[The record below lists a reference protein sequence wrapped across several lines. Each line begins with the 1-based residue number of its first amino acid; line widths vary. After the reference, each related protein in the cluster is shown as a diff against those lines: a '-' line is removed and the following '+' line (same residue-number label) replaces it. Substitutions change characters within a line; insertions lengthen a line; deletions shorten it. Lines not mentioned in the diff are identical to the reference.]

1 VSADIVCDKKKKKVV
16 LDITGK
22 VERFSILIALLQR
35 APLKSIT
42 MAVFFVQCEFTLG
55 RSTVK
60 VSPDRVKTPKD
71 KSLGNDYVF
80 FFYYFLTRVTI
91 QIIFLVIE
99 KHNVKTEINVSFD
112 IK

>member
-1 VSADIVCDKKKKKVV
+1 
-16 LDITGK
+16 
-22 VERFSILIALLQR
+22 
-35 APLKSIT
+35 
-42 MAVFFVQCEFTLG
+42 MAVFFVQYEFTLG

-80 FFYYFLTRVTI
+80 FLYYCLTWVSI
-91 QIIFLVIE
+91 QIIFFMYLIVIK
-99 KHNVKTEINVSFD
+99 KHNVKTEINVGVD